1 MKKTFDDIDSL
12 IGRLKAVAR
21 QHERQ
26 HGTQPPPFAYRERL
40 GELLDER
47 QDPASVSDPNHPAL
61 EELVAASHRD
71 EVFLQR
77 VYRVLMD
84 REVDQEGM
92 SHYLSVLPRTG
103 RLYVLAELLCADE
116 AATLSPSVAR

>member
-84 REVDQEGM
+84 
-92 SHYLSVLPRTG
+92 
-103 RLYVLAELLCADE
+103 
-116 AATLSPSVAR
+116 